1 MADSA
6 NRQYTDPPFGLPG
19 DYTSTGAMGSSGATG
34 PPADETSTRIT
45 PSTGSAQ
52 DAYTASAGTIQ
63 PGQTSESVISPGP
76 ASGPGNTYS
85 DTGAGDGGTDH
96 WKRYDWQQEP
106 PGRS

>member
-19 DYTSTGAMGSSGATG
+19 DYTSTGAMGSSGASG
-34 PPADETSTRIT
+34 PPADETSTRVT
-45 PSTGSAQ
+45 PATGSEQ

-76 ASGPGNTYS
+76 AADYASKGPMPDRGH
-85 DTGAGDGGTDH
+85 TDP
-96 WKRYDWQQEP
+96 WTRYDWQATP
-106 PGRS
+106 DDRS